1 MSKIA
6 LNFFGEI
13 VSVEKP
19 KNLAS
24 LRNDIARL
32 FFFSAQDA
40 AEILLTYND
49 NGDKLI
55 ISASYNNSM
64 SAINYILFFT
74 TPLYNID
81 YMSVNIDV
89 TDCLIDLENYK
100 NFNGKYYFL
109 QSQYKYY
116 IKMNAWKNYIT

>member
-19 KNLAS
+19 QSLAS

-32 FFFSAQDA
+32 FFFSSQDA
-40 AEILLTYND
+40 EEILLTYND

-55 ISASYNNSM
+55 ISSDEDLKAFLNSKNTKYVFGNESQKIFLEMQNSFSTFNQENN
-64 SAINYILFFT
+64 
-74 TPLYNID
+74 
-81 YMSVNIDV
+81 
-89 TDCLIDLENYK
+89 
-100 NFNGKYYFL
+100 
-109 QSQYKYY
+109 
-116 IKMNAWKNYIT
+116 